1 MVVTGIATRSV
12 VNPLLY
18 PAWGEMVD
26 SRDSTESSDDDFSFR
41 AEELAA
47 QKAALWG
54 RVIALL
60 AIAVLV
66 SILTPWPGPLYIY
79 CLLILFLLLGIAGY
93 RVALAPWRRPWHSY
107 AFVTADFALLA
118 FTLIY
123 PNPLVLTELPP
134 QIGQRFGN
142 FIYCFVLLAGLTYLY
157 RPTLV
162 LWGGISAAISW
173 TLGVLWL
180 LNQPGA
186 VWRVPQDNDVNDF
199 AALLGNLYFVDLG
212 VRVQEVVVFMITAGL
227 LALAVGRARSIA
239 LRQARLASERTN
251 LARYFP
257 RKTVDLLANNVDALS
272 RSREHKAAVLFTDL
286 VSFTSWSENRPPSD
300 TISVLREVHGLLTE
314 IVFKHDGTLDKFIG
328 DGLLATFGTPEPSD
342 RDATHAL
349 AAAVEMA
356 DRFETW
362 RSSQPPDR
370 GGDLKLAI
378 GVHYGPVVLGDIG
391 IKRRMEYAVL
401 GNTVNIASRLEQ
413 ANREIGSRCV
423 VSRDLADAAIS
434 ENPEDAAAAIANLDD
449 YGSIALRGSSA
460 ETPVL
465 ILR

>member
-1 MVVTGIATRSV
+1 M
-12 VNPLLY
+12 LY
-18 PAWGEMVD
+18 PVWGEMVD
-26 SRDSTESSDDDFSFR
+26 GRDNTETTDTDFSFKS
-41 AEELAA
+41 EELAA

-60 AIAVLV
+60 AIAGLT
-66 SILTPWPGPLYIY
+66 SFLTPWPGPLYIY
-79 CLLILFLLLGIAGY
+79 FLLTLFLLLGFAAY
-93 RVALAPWRRPWHSY
+93 RVALAPWRRPWHIY

-142 FIYCFVLLAGLTYLY
+142 FIYCFVLLAGLVYLY
-157 RPTLV
+157 RPGLV
-162 LWGGISAAISW
+162 VWGGISAAISW
-173 TLGVLWL
+173 TVGILWL

-186 VWRVPQDNDVNDF
+186 VWRVPQDADINDYV
-199 AALLGNLYFVDLG
+199 ALLGNLYFVDLG
-212 VRVQEVVVFMITAGL
+212 VRVQEVAVFMITAGL

-239 LRQARLASERTN
+239 LRQARLASEKTN

-257 RKTVDLLANNVDALS
+257 RKTVELLANNIDALS
-272 RSREHKAAVLFTDL
+272 RSREHNAAVLFTDL
-286 VSFTSWSENRPPSD
+286 VSFTSWSENRPPSA

-314 IVFKHDGTLDKFIG
+314 IVFKYDGTLDKFIG

-356 DRFETW
+356 DRFEAW
-362 RSSQPPDR
+362 RAKQPPGQ
-370 GGDLKLAI
+370 GGELKLAI

-391 IKRRMEYAVL
+391 IERRMEYAVL

-413 ANREIGSRCV
+413 ANRQIGSRCV
-423 VSRDLADAAIS
+423 VSRDLADAALL
-434 ENPEDAAAAIANLDD
+434 ENPEDAAAAIAKLAD
-449 YGSIALRGSSA
+449 YGPIDLRGYST

-465 ILR
+465 VLR